1 LQNIAG
7 NDASI
12 FLFRFELQSNRSID
26 FVLNE
31 EIAADMYPDVDED
44 LNPLVH
50 ACCETLLRYQHLS
63 VSNIIMDG
71 HLMSLGGF
79 ELSITHSASG
89 QA

>member
-1 LQNIAG
+1 MYKRQG

-44 LNPLVH
+44 LKPLVH
-50 ACCETLLRYQHLS
+50 ACCETMAIS
-63 VSNIIMDG
+63 
-71 HLMSLGGF
+71 
-79 ELSITHSASG
+79 
-89 QA
+89 